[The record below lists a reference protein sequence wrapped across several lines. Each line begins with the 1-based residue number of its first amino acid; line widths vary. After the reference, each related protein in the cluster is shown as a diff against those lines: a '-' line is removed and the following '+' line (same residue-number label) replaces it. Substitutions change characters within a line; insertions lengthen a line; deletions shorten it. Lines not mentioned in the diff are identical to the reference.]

1 MNRRHPMSSINDVSN
16 SLLSSL
22 LLNNQQTDSAQDPTQ
37 TTNGNTTT
45 PASGSNNVVSLSN
58 YINEIQND
66 PLFNI
71 EGQGGTESDNSIYNL
86 LSGNQGSSDSSDS
99 LYNIMLSDENAKLM
113 QANPSLVQ
121 DIISEEQSQT
131 TDSGSSS
138 STSQSLDSQALQDIE
153 NTNLITM
160 SPDTLISLLQK
171 YTSTENPA
179 SQTTPGTQVNQ
190 IV

>member
-1 MNRRHPMSSINDVSN
+1 MSNITDVSN

-22 LLNNQQTDSAQDPTQ
+22 LLNNQQTDSSQDSTQ
-37 TTNGNTTT
+37 TTNGETTT
-45 PASGSNNVVSLSN
+45 PASGINDVVSLSN
-58 YINEIQND
+58 SIKEMEND
-66 PLFNI
+66 PLLSI
-71 EGQGGTESDNSIYNL
+71 EGQGGTGSDNSIYNL

-131 TDSGSSS
+131 TDSGSTS

-153 NTNLITM
+153 NTNLLTM

-171 YTSTENPA
+171 YTSTENSA
-179 SQTTPGTQVNQ
+179 AQTTPGTQVDQ
-190 IV
+190 KV

>member
-1 MNRRHPMSSINDVSN
+1 MSSINDVSN

-45 PASGSNNVVSLSN
+45 PASGSNDVVSLSN